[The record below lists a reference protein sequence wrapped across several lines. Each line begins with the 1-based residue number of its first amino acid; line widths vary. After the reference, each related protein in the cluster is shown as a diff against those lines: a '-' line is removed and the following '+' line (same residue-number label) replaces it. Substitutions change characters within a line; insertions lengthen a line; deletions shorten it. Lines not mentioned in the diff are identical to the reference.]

1 MTAYKRLIRAER
13 DCHTIEV
20 MESATGKPGAANSEG
35 PNVAVF
41 YGADDGSDDAV
52 FSPAEF
58 NERFII
64 TAEIS
69 G

>member
-1 MTAYKRLIRAER
+1 MTAYERLIRAER

-20 MESATGKPGAANSEG
+20 MESTTGKTGVANSEG
-35 PNVAVF
+35 PCVAVF

-58 NERFII
+58 SARFTI
-64 TAEIS
+64 TAEV
-69 G
+69 GG